1 MTQVLFE
8 ETSTITAAIQG
19 NLSDTRVA
27 GGSIAG
33 ENAAGDGA
41 ASTATSNSD
50 EASADE
56 GGDEEE
62 ESADSGGGESGPAG
76 GGPNVL
82 IDTSRIAGGS
92 AAIDTP
98 ITSTGN
104 SSLWSGA
111 DGLIDG
117 PGGIQ

>member
-33 ENAAGDGA
+33 ENAVGDGA

-50 EASADE
+50 DASADE

-62 ESADSGGGESGPAG
+62 SADSGGEGSGG
-76 GGPNVL
+76 SGNSNIL
-82 IDTSRIAGGS
+82 IDTSRVAGGS
-92 AAIDTP
+92 ATIDTP

>member
-33 ENAAGDGA
+33 ENAVGDGA

-50 EASADE
+50 DASADE

-62 ESADSGGGESGPAG
+62 SADSGGEGSGG
-76 GGPNVL
+76 SGNPNVL
-82 IDTSRIAGGS
+82 IDTSRVAGGS
-92 AAIDTP
+92 ATIDTP